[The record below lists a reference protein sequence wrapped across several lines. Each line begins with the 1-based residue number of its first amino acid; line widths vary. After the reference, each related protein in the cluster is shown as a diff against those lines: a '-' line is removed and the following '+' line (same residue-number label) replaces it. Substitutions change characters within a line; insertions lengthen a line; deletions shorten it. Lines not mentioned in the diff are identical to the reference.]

1 MSWPVAWTLIPR
13 EFFDVKM
20 NIKAVKKWFENLKIP
35 DEIFRVDATWRCAER
50 QSGGRFNGWW
60 AHQSAHLIGSPS
72 NARKRTFSFIRRRR
86 LATHGERVTLRPSK
100 HKKRESYFWFFF
112 FFFEKHFRRQRHLAT
127 AWSRPMFIHF
137 LSFKLNFLWLG
148 SNISFG
154 SCREE
159 ECFVMQ
165 SETTK
170 KKWFAR
176 REECLEYFPSDRNC
190 RLFVLVSCNGNI
202 FHFGISRSGGAAVSS
217 GGVCG
222 GFFFF
227 SCIFYFLLPA
237 IGQGRSRQTPATTSD
252 DDRPSSNR
260 LNNFISENFFRRSMN
275 ILQMP
280 ARRLRKKEI
289 IDVLKLAP
297 PDGSIWLWAPKFF
310 PVNFVRFRR
319 MAGESRRFS
328 PVEIRRWVRY
338 GRESYFGGRGV
349 GGWGG
354 LEVISLPNEN
364 NWLKYRVWCGHER
377 EREKRRGEK
386 EKGWRI
392 VRTEKREKGMPSVQ
406 VGRQVKGKGRDFLLR
421 CQG

>member
-165 SETTK
+165 SKTTK
-170 KKWFAR
+170 KNDSPDERNVWNISLR
-176 REECLEYFPSDRNC
+176 IVIVGCLCSSPVMEIFFISAFLEAAALLC
-190 RLFVLVSCNGNI
+190 LLV
-202 FHFGISRSGGAAVSS
+202 
-217 GGVCG
+217 VCAEA
-222 GFFFF
+222 FFFF
-227 SCIFYFLLPA
+227 LYFLFFASGYRP
-237 IGQGRSRQTPATTSD
+237 RSQ
-252 DDRPSSNR
+252 
-260 LNNFISENFFRRSMN
+260 
-275 ILQMP
+275 
-280 ARRLRKKEI
+280 
-289 IDVLKLAP
+289 P
-297 PDGSIWLWAPKFF
+297 PDSG
-310 PVNFVRFRR
+310 
-319 MAGESRRFS
+319 
-328 PVEIRRWVRY
+328 
-338 GRESYFGGRGV
+338 
-349 GGWGG
+349 
-354 LEVISLPNEN
+354 
-364 NWLKYRVWCGHER
+364 
-377 EREKRRGEK
+377 
-386 EKGWRI
+386 
-392 VRTEKREKGMPSVQ
+392 
-406 VGRQVKGKGRDFLLR
+406 DD
-421 CQG
+421 